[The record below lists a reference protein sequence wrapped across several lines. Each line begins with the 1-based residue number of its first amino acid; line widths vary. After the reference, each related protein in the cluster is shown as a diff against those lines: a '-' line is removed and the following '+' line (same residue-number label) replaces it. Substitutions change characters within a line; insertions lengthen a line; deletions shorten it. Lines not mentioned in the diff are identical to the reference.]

1 METQA
6 SDSVSGPMILRDEID
21 RLVSAGDGAAA
32 ALRLRE
38 LWLAAPDSP
47 TAAFVCSRWKQ
58 LDARQLVPSSFVT
71 HRVALLRSFTVEPM
85 CPLLEASAWH
95 AGIRLQIHV
104 GEFNAYVQEL
114 LDAGSA
120 LYRFDPQSVILAL
133 QSRDVAP
140 GLWAGASGSEPQDW
154 QSTVREVVDR
164 YRGWIDAFRRQ
175 SSAHLILHNLDR
187 PDLPAE
193 GILDAQKPDGQTAVV
208 AEINRGLQQL
218 ARSYRG
224 VYVLDYDGL
233 IARHGRRSWHDARK
247 WLVVRLPVAA
257 PHLVTMVREWMK
269 FIHPITGKLAKVCV
283 VDLDNTLWGGV
294 IGEDGL
300 KGIQVSQQDYRGAP
314 YWNLQQAL
322 LELHGRG
329 ILLAIASKNN
339 PGDVQEVFDGH
350 DGMLLKDSHFAARQI
365 NWDDKALNLQRIAE
379 ELNVGVDSLAFVDDN
394 PVERQRVREALPEVT
409 VLDLPADPMQFATA
423 VRESPVFQRLKLSDE
438 DRNRSALY
446 QAERERQQLQQST
459 ASVEDFLRSLGQ
471 EAEIAPVDAMTLGR
485 AAQLTQKTNQFN
497 LTTRRYTEQQIE
509 DMMRDPDWKISTFR
523 VKDRY
528 ADNGLVG
535 VAITHTSDRIC
546 EIDSFLMSCRVIG
559 RGVETALLSV
569 LVEQAASQGCKA
581 MRGWFLPTRKNAPCR
596 SFFADHGFALVE
608 EQDGGSRWELDLESG
623 ARVPAPEWV
632 TVHQTS
638 RARKD

>member
-1 METQA
+1 METRASGGA
-6 SDSVSGPMILRDEID
+6 SDLTQLRDEID
-21 RLVSAGDGAAA
+21 RLVDAGDGPTA

-47 TAAFVCSRWKQ
+47 TAAFVCSRWRR
-58 LDARQLVPSSFVT
+58 LDAKQVVPSTFVT

-114 LDAGSA
+114 LDPGSA
-120 LYRFDPQSVILAL
+120 LYRFEPQSVILAL
-133 QSRDVAP
+133 QSRDVSPA
-140 GLWAGASGSEPQDW
+140 LWAGSPGAEMADRQG
-154 QSTVREVVDR
+154 TVREVVDR
-164 YRGWIDAFRRQ
+164 YRGWIEAFRRQ
-175 SSAHLILHNLDR
+175 TTAHLILHNLDR

-193 GILDAQKPDGQTAVV
+193 GVLDAQDPDGQTATV
-208 AEINRGLQQL
+208 AEINRGLQEL
-218 ARSYRG
+218 ARSHRG

-233 IARHGRRSWHDARK
+233 IARHGRRNWDDARK
-247 WLVVRLPVAA
+247 WHAVRLPVAA
-257 PHLVTMVREWMK
+257 PHLVTLAREWMK
-269 FIHPITGKLAKVCV
+269 FLHPITGKLAKVCV

-294 IGEDGL
+294 VGEDGL
-300 KGIQVSQQDYRGAP
+300 KGIQISQQDYRGAP
-314 YWNLQQAL
+314 YWNLQRAL

-339 PGDVQEVFDGH
+339 PADVQEVFEGH
-350 DGMLLKDSHFAARQI
+350 DGMLLKDAHFAARQI

-394 PVERQRVREALPEVT
+394 PVERQRVREALPEVM
-409 VLDLPADPMQFATA
+409 VLDVPADPMQFATT
-423 VRESPVFQRLKLSDE
+423 VRESPVFQRLKLSEE

-446 QAERERQQLQQST
+446 QAERQRQQLQQST

-471 EAEIAPVDAMTLGR
+471 EAEIAPVDTMTLGR

-509 DMMRDPDWKISTFR
+509 ELIRDRDWNVSTFR

-535 VAITHTSDRIC
+535 VAITHVSDRVC

-569 LVEQAASQGCKA
+569 LVEQAASQGCRA
-581 MRGWFLPTRKNAPCR
+581 MRGWFLPTRKNAPCK

-608 EQDGGSRWELDLESG
+608 EEPSGSRWELDLEAG
-623 ARVPAPEWV
+623 ARVIAPEWV
-632 TVHQTS
+632 TVHQVS
-638 RARKD
+638 GSRKD

>member
-1 METQA
+1 MTMDTRA
-6 SDSVSGPMILRDEID
+6 SDSASGATTLRDEID
-21 RLVSAGDGAAA
+21 RLVSASDGATAVA
-32 ALRLRE
+32 RLRE
-38 LWLAAPDSP
+38 LWRAAPDSP
-47 TAAFVCSRWKQ
+47 TAAFVCSRWRQ
-58 LDARQLVPSSFVT
+58 LDARQLLPSSFVT

-133 QSRDVAP
+133 QGRDVAP
-140 GLWAGASGSEPQDW
+140 GLWAGSESGDW
-154 QSTVREVVDR
+154 QGTAREVVDR

-175 SSAHLILHNLDR
+175 SSAHIILHSFDR

-193 GILDAQKPDGQTAVV
+193 GILDAQDPEGQTAIV

-224 VYVLDYDGL
+224 VYLLDYDGL

-247 WLVVRLPVAA
+247 WLAVRLPVAA
-257 PHLVTMVREWMK
+257 PHLVTLVREWMK
-269 FIHPITGKLAKVCV
+269 FLHPITGKLAKVCV

-300 KGIQVSQQDYRGAP
+300 KGIQISQQDYRGAP

-365 NWDDKALNLQRIAE
+365 NWDDKALNLQRIAG

-394 PVERQRVREALPEVT
+394 PVERQRVREALPEVM
-409 VLDLPADPMQFATA
+409 VLDLPGDPMQFATA
-423 VRESPVFQRLKLSDE
+423 VRESPVFQRLEALGRRPPPLGAVPGRAPASGAAAVDRVGRGFPALARPGG
-438 DRNRSALY
+438 RNRCCRFDDPRPCGAADAEDEPVQPDHTALHRAADRGHDSRSRLEGLHLPG
-446 QAERERQQLQQST
+446 QGSVCRQRPCRCGDHAHVRPRLRDRQLPHELPGHR
-459 ASVEDFLRSLGQ
+459 AWGRDRSLERARGAGG
-471 EAEIAPVDAMTLGR
+471 EPGLPGDAGMVS
-485 AAQLTQKTNQFN
+485 
-497 LTTRRYTEQQIE
+497 
-509 DMMRDPDWKISTFR
+509 PD
-523 VKDRY
+523 
-528 ADNGLVG
+528 A
-535 VAITHTSDRIC
+535 
-546 EIDSFLMSCRVIG
+546 
-559 RGVETALLSV
+559 
-569 LVEQAASQGCKA
+569 
-581 MRGWFLPTRKNAPCR
+581 KNAPCR
-596 SFFADHGFALVE
+596 SFFAEHGFALVE
-608 EQDGGSRWELDLESG
+608 EQATGSRWELDLESG
-623 ARVPAPEWV
+623 ARVPAPDWV
-632 TVHQTS
+632 TVDQTS
-638 RARKD
+638 RPRKD